1 MGRVLAIVVILTGLV
16 LFSLVNGI
24 LATSITSVAF
34 ETDYKIYGAKV
45 RDRPT
50 MVT

>member
-1 MGRVLAIVVILTGLV
+1 MGRILAIFVILTGLI

-24 LATSITSVAF
+24 LATSITSVAL

-45 RDRPT
+45 RDTST

>member
-1 MGRVLAIVVILTGLV
+1 MGRILAIVVILTGLV

-24 LATSITSVAF
+24 LATSITGIAL
-34 ETDYKIYGAKV
+34 ETDHKIYGAKV
-45 RDRPT
+45 RDTPT